1 MCSYGKKKK
10 VGKSTT
16 TVKEL
21 FFWQSWRQLAC
32 KFTKSELLLRYF
44 TMILLKLEVYFF
56 YYIFKNL
63 ITTIF
68 KEHLSVDASESC

>member
-1 MCSYGKKKK
+1 
-10 VGKSTT
+10 
-16 TVKEL
+16 
-21 FFWQSWRQLAC
+21 
-32 KFTKSELLLRYF
+32 
-44 TMILLKLEVYFF
+44 MILLKLELYFF